1 MHFSVRKVQA
11 DEAFIDF
18 RHRWLRSGKPL
29 ATAKFSEDK
38 HLDTHHFAAFDK
50 TKIIGIISF
59 FLKNDPGFTSNRCYQ
74 LRGMAVDKSYRSKGI
89 GASLLEYSLDYLNS
103 QSIDMIWCNVREE
116 SIGFYKKNGFRKKGG
131 LFDIPDI
138 GPHILMYKNL

>member
-1 MHFSVRKVQA
+1 MHFSVRKVKA

-29 ATAKFSEDK
+29 ATAKFPEDE

-59 FLKNDPGFTSNRCYQ
+59 FLKNDPGFPSSRCYQ
-74 LRGMAVDKSYRSKGI
+74 LRGMAVDKSYRSQGI
-89 GASLLEYSLDYLNS
+89 GASLLEYSLDHLKD